1 MQSKSIALCRVC
13 THKSIVY
20 VGTHRFGSAPLSQV
34 RRAHYHLIP
43 RRLSEINQW
52 LRIGDEALTVWT
64 QRGATFSEWLQKSL
78 ADKTVQSRFVF
89 YFKNS

>member
-1 MQSKSIALCRVC
+1 LFIVLALNCSR
-13 THKSIVY
+13 
-20 VGTHRFGSAPLSQV
+20 SAQV

-52 LRIGDEALTVWT
+52 LRIGDEALTAWT

-78 ADKTVQSRFVF
+78 ADKTVQPRFSF
-89 YFKNS
+89 QIS